1 MGRRCSPSRGDGSRG
16 QSASRRSSG
25 EQGGKKEQGSISL
38 LVRNISHDCS
48 YDLLAAF
55 QKFGRIRDFY
65 IPKDYYSG
73 EPRGFAF
80 IEFWD
85 SRDASEAQRRMNH
98 KMVCGREI
106 NVVRAEGKRKHPDG
120 TPRETGVRGH
130 SDYKGRH
137 VSRHGRSR
145 SHSHSRSPRHGGRH
159 RSRSHSPARRR
170 HGDYSA
176 SPKRKEEC
184 QTKSSG
190 QSKEHDKGKKQG
202 PCTPPDRSD
211 HHDADNGSNGRRA
224 TPDYSASPKR
234 TEEYQIK
241 SPRQATKHD
250 EDKRQRS
257 YTPTDRND
265 RREASD
271 DHNERDDNSTSPKRK
286 EECLAKSPRLSNE
299 HDKDKKRRSCSRD
312 DGNNC
317 CDADI
322 GLKENNVHVDRR
334 QVTTGGEGSC
344 PRQRSPRPSSRS
356 HSRRRDDYSASPKG
370 KEKHQEQPPRHSKEN
385 DKCKKRR
392 SSAPD
397 IDNRNDR
404 RDVDHRHNERRATTG
419 GVVSCPRQRS
429 PRPSSGSH
437 SRRRDDYS
445 ASPKGK
451 EEHQEQSPRRSK
463 EYGKCKKRR
472 SDSPDDRN
480 NRRDADHSHN
490 DMQDDHPTSP
500 KIKEEHQSK
509 SSGESKEYDKDTK
522 RRSYAP
528 HDSNDHLDADNGS
541 KDTNV
546 HVDRKLATLDA
557 DRSHAGR
564 RSPGPYSTLSSRRQD
579 DYSASAKTKE
589 ELCAKSPKQ
598 SNEHEDEKRSS
609 YTPDERNDRRDADNC
624 NKKKQADYSA
634 SPKRKEECQV
644 KSPRQTK
651 DPEVTRRSYT
661 PDDRIVRHEADNGY
675 NEKRPSPDN
684 GPPKRTEEPCQEK
697 PHSQSNEFDNDKKQ
711 RSYTHDYRK
720 DRGNADN
727 DSKERRNDYSASGN
741 KEEHGAN
748 FPRLSKEHDEHKKR
762 GSFTPDDRDDHHDT
776 DNGSKE
782 RDDNSASR
790 KRMEDHRAKSPRQSK
805 EHENDKRGSYTHDG
819 RKDHCDADNG
829 SRERRDDYSA
839 SRNRKE
845 EHRAKSPRQL
855 KEHDDNKKRGSFT
868 PDDRSDHHDTDNG
881 SKKRDDNS
889 ASRKRMEDHRAKS
902 PRHSKGHENDKNRD
916 IHDDR
921 KDRCDADNGSRDFP
935 RRRDDNS
942 ASRKRIE
949 DRRAKSPRQSKEY
962 ENDKRGSYTRD
973 DSKDHS
979 DAANGSRGRRDDYV
993 SPRKRKEECRGKS
1006 PRRSKEHDEN
1016 KKRGSYAPDD
1026 RNDRH
1031 DVDRD
1036 RNEKLATHDS
1046 KGSRLSPRRRSPRPS
1061 TGSHSRSGDRTRAR

>member
-1 MGRRCSPSRGDGSRG
+1 MGKRCSPRRGDDSRGR
-16 QSASRRSSG
+16 SASRRSSG
-25 EQGGKKEQGSISL
+25 KQGGKKEQSSISL

-145 SHSHSRSPRHGGRH
+145 SCSHSRSPRHGGHH

-202 PCTPPDRSD
+202 PCTPRDRSD
-211 HHDADNGSNGRRA
+211 RHDADNGSNGRRA
-224 TPDYSASPKR
+224 TPDYSAAPKR

-241 SPRQATKHD
+241 SSRQAKKHD

-257 YTPTDRND
+257 YTPADRND
-265 RREASD
+265 HREARND
-271 DHNERDDNSTSPKRK
+271 QNERDDYSTSPKRK

-299 HDKDKKRRSCSRD
+299 HDKDKKGRSCSRD
-312 DGNNC
+312 DGNDC

-322 GLKENNVHVDRR
+322 GLKER

-344 PRQRSPRPSSRS
+344 PRQRSPRPSSGS

-370 KEKHQEQPPRHSKEN
+370 KEKHQEQSPRHSKEY

-392 SSAPD
+392 SSTPD
-397 IDNRNDR
+397 IDNRIDR
-404 RDVDHRHNERRATTG
+404 RDADHRHNERRATTG
-419 GVVSCPRQRS
+419 GEGSCPRQRS

-451 EEHQEQSPRRSK
+451 EEHQEQSPRHSK
-463 EYGKCKKRR
+463 EYDKCKKQR
-472 SDSPDDRN
+472 SDTPDDRN

-500 KIKEEHQSK
+500 KIKEDHQSK
-509 SSGESKEYDKDTK
+509 SSGESKEYDKDTM

-528 HDSNDHLDADNGS
+528 HDSNDRLDADNGS
-541 KDTNV
+541 K
-546 HVDRKLATLDA
+546 
-557 DRSHAGR
+557 
-564 RSPGPYSTLSSRRQD
+564 
-579 DYSASAKTKE
+579 
-589 ELCAKSPKQ
+589 
-598 SNEHEDEKRSS
+598 
-609 YTPDERNDRRDADNC
+609 ER
-624 NKKKQADYSA
+624 Y
-634 SPKRKEECQV
+634 
-644 KSPRQTK
+644 
-651 DPEVTRRSYT
+651 
-661 PDDRIVRHEADNGY
+661 
-675 NEKRPSPDN
+675 PSPDN
-684 GPPKRTEEPCQEK
+684 GPPKRTEEPFQEK
-697 PHSQSNEFDNDKKQ
+697 PHTQSNEHDNDNKQ
-711 RSYTHDYRK
+711 RSYTRDYRK
-720 DRGNADN
+720 DRCNADN
-727 DSKERRNDYSASGN
+727 GSKERNDYSASGN
-741 KEEHGAN
+741 KNEEHRAN
-748 FPRLSKEHDEHKKR
+748 FPRQSKEHDENKKR

-790 KRMEDHRAKSPRQSK
+790 KRTEDHRAKSPRQSK

-819 RKDHCDADNG
+819 RKDHCDADND
-829 SRERRDDYSA
+829 SRERDDYSA
-839 SRNRKE
+839 SGNRKE

-881 SKKRDDNS
+881 SKMRDDNS

-902 PRHSKGHENDKNRD
+902 PRQSKEHENDKNRESY

-921 KDRCDADNGSRDFP
+921 KDRCDADNGSRDVP
-935 RRRDDNS
+935 RRRDENS
-942 ASRKRIE
+942 ASRKRME
-949 DRRAKSPRQSKEY
+949 DRRAKSPRQSKEH
-962 ENDKRGSYTRD
+962 ENDKKRGSYTRD
-973 DSKDHS
+973 DRKDHS
-979 DAANGSRGRRDDYV
+979 DADNGSRGRDDYV
-993 SPRKRKEECRGKS
+993 SSRKRKEECRGKS

-1026 RNDRH
+1026 RTDRH

-1036 RNEKLATHDS
+1036 RNEKLSTHES
-1046 KGSRLSPRRRSPRPS
+1046 KGSRSSPRRRSPRPS
-1061 TGSHSRSGDRTRAR
+1061 SGSRSDRSHARRSD

>member
-1 MGRRCSPSRGDGSRG
+1 MGKRCSPRRGDDSRGR
-16 QSASRRSSG
+16 SASRRSSG
-25 EQGGKKEQGSISL
+25 EQRGKKEQSSISL

-85 SRDASEAQRRMNH
+85 SRDASEAQRCMNH

-120 TPRETGVRGH
+120 TPRETRVRGH

-137 VSRHGRSR
+137 VSRHGWSCSR
-145 SHSHSRSPRHGGRH
+145 SHSCSPRHGCLH
-159 RSRSHSPARRR
+159 RSRSHSPAQRR

-190 QSKEHDKGKKQG
+190 QLKEHDKGKKQG
-202 PCTPPDRSD
+202 LCTPHDRSD
-211 HHDADNGSNGRRA
+211 RHDADNGSNGRRA

-241 SPRQATKHD
+241 SPRQAKKHD

-257 YTPTDRND
+257 YTPADRSDRWEARND
-265 RREASD
+265 HD
-271 DHNERDDNSTSPKRK
+271 ERDDYSTSPKRK
-286 EECLAKSPRLSNE
+286 EECLLKSPRLSNE

-312 DGNNC
+312 DGNDC

-322 GLKENNVHVDRR
+322 GLKER
-334 QVTTGGEGSC
+334 QVTTGGEGPC
-344 PRQRSPRPSSRS
+344 ARQRSPRPSSRS

-370 KEKHQEQPPRHSKEN
+370 KEKHQEQSPRHSKEY

-392 SSAPD
+392 SSTPD

-404 RDVDHRHNERRATTG
+404 RD
-419 GVVSCPRQRS
+419 
-429 PRPSSGSH
+429 
-437 SRRRDDYS
+437 
-445 ASPKGK
+445 
-451 EEHQEQSPRRSK
+451 
-463 EYGKCKKRR
+463 
-472 SDSPDDRN
+472 
-480 NRRDADHSHN
+480 ADLRHN

-500 KIKEEHQSK
+500 KIKEEHQPK

-528 HDSNDHLDADNGS
+528 HDSNDRLDADNGS
-541 KDTNV
+541 TDTNV
-546 HVDRKLATLDA
+546 HVDRKLATLDG

-564 RSPGPYSTLSSRRQD
+564 RSPGPSSRLSSRRQD
-579 DYSASAKTKE
+579 DYSASAKRKE

-624 NKKKQADYSA
+624 NKKKRADYSA

-644 KSPRQTK
+644 KSPQQTK

-675 NEKRPSPDN
+675 NERHPSPDN

-697 PHSQSNEFDNDKKQ
+697 PHSQSNEHDNDNKQ
-711 RSYTHDYRK
+711 RSYTRDYRK
-720 DRGNADN
+720 DRCNADN
-727 DSKERRNDYSASGN
+727 GSKERNDYSASGN
-741 KEEHGAN
+741 KEEEHVAN
-748 FPRLSKEHDEHKKR
+748 FPRQSKQHDENKKR

-782 RDDNSASR
+782 RRDDNSASR

-819 RKDHCDADNG
+819 RKDHCDADND

-839 SRNRKE
+839 SGNIKE

-868 PDDRSDHHDTDNG
+868 PDDRRDHHDTDNG
-881 SKKRDDNS
+881 SKKQDDNS
-889 ASRKRMEDHRAKS
+889 GSRKRMEDHRAKS
-902 PRHSKGHENDKNRD
+902 PRQSKEHENDKNRESY

-921 KDRCDADNGSRDFP
+921 KDRCDADNGSRDVP

-962 ENDKRGSYTRD
+962 ENDKKRGSYTHD
-973 DSKDHS
+973 DRKDHS

-993 SPRKRKEECRGKS
+993 SSRKRKEECLGKS
-1006 PRRSKEHDEN
+1006 PRRSKEHEEN

-1046 KGSRLSPRRRSPRPS
+1046 KGSRPSPRRRSPRPS
-1061 TGSHSRSGDRTRAR
+1061 TGSHSRSGDRTRARCSD